1 MVGCCEGDKKKD
13 ELRNQFNNNPSSPTA
28 LLEAIL
34 EEWKT
39 DSHIEFNKLDVS
51 SQETPKLHAKY
62 LDMYSDAKLRLKD
75 AEFKQKVL
83 LKDKYLYYNGKMSQE
98 ELAEK
103 GWEPDPFNGLK
114 ILKGEMEYYYDSD
127 PEIQK
132 SEEKIQYYKTVI
144 ETLTEIINNLNWRHQ
159 TIGNMIKWKQF
170 ESGN

>member
-1 MVGCCEGDKKKD
+1 MIDLKQIHAMWAE
-13 ELRNQFNNNPSSPTA
+13 
-28 LLEAIL
+28 
-34 EEWKT
+34 
-39 DSHIEFNKLDVS
+39 DSKISQSKLD
-51 SQETPKLHAKY
+51 ETSRVTPMLHAKY
-62 LDMYSDAKLRLKD
+62 LELLSTTKLQLKR
-75 AEFKQKVL
+75 AEFAQKVL
-83 LKDKYLYYNGKMSQE
+83 LKDKWLYYNGKMSHE
-98 ELAEK
+98 DMLEK

-114 ILKGEMEYYYDSD
+114 ILKGEMDYYYDSD